1 MAKLFIGLALLCMLA
16 TAGLGFLAK
25 GNVDKLISTV
35 KEKTIEVDKK
45 TGEARTALKEK
56 EKAEEELKVATVKA
70 EEATKA
76 SELKDGE
83 LQKANVQI
91 AEAKA
96 TIDAK
101 TKEITDLNTKIAG
114 MPTSPTAPVGDD
126 PRVAA
131 LTAELQKSQA
141 DLAEIRQVA
150 EITANR
156 AKDTEA
162 KLAAAEQKQK
172 IREQQLGVAG
182 LQGRILAVNSG
193 WNFVVL
199 SVGDKQGV
207 AVNAPLLVVRGGEP
221 IARLRISSVEP
232 STSIAD
238 VIPGTVRRGAT
249 VQPGDTVIFEGRKG
263 APNQPANG
271 GNVEAAEPAPL
282 PN

>member
-25 GNVDKLISTV
+25 GKVDVLKSTV
-35 KEKTIEVDKK
+35 IEKGKEVQTEQGK
-45 TGEARTALKEK
+45 ARTALNELK
-56 EKAEEELKVATVKA
+56 KAEEERTAATAKA
-70 EEATKA
+70 EEAAK
-76 SELKDGE
+76 L
-83 LQKANVQI
+83 
-91 AEAKA
+91 AEAKNA
-96 TIDAK
+96 ELLAANQQVMDAKVALDAK
-101 TKEITDLNTKIAG
+101 TKELADEIAKGTKP
-114 MPTSPTAPVGDD
+114 MTPTTTVED
-126 PRVAA
+126 PRIAT
-131 LTAELQKSQA
+131 LTAELQKAQA
-141 DLAEIRQVA
+141 DYAEMKVVA
-150 EITANR
+150 ENTANR
-156 AKDTEA
+156 SKDTEA

-263 APNQPANG
+263 GPNQP
-271 GNVEAAEPAPL
+271 GNSGNAESAEPAPL

>member
-1 MAKLFIGLALLCMLA
+1 MAKLFLGLALLCMLA

-25 GNVDKLISTV
+25 GKVDVLKSTV
-35 KEKTIEVDKK
+35 IEKGKEVAIEQGK
-45 TGEARTALKEK
+45 ARTALTD
-56 EKAEEELKVATVKA
+56 LKKA

-76 SELKDGE
+76 ADAKTAELVA
-83 LQKANVQI
+83 ANQQ
-91 AEAKA
+91 ATEAKA
-96 TIDAK
+96 ALEAK
-101 TKEITDLNTKIAG
+101 TKELAQLMADKVNTPT
-114 MPTSPTAPVGDD
+114 MPTTTVED
-126 PRVAA
+126 PRIAA
-131 LTAELQKSQA
+131 LTAEVQKAQA
-141 DLAEIRQVA
+141 DYAEMKVVA
-150 EITANR
+150 ESTANR
-156 AKDTEA
+156 AKETEA

-207 AVNAPLLVVRGGEP
+207 AVNAPLLVVRGGQP

-238 VIPGTVRRGAT
+238 VIPGTVSRGAT

-263 APNQPANG
+263 VPNQQNNG
-271 GNVEAAEPAPL
+271 GNVEAAEPPPL

>member
-1 MAKLFIGLALLCMLA
+1 MAKLFLGLALLCMLA

-25 GNVDKLISTV
+25 GKVDVLKSTV
-35 KEKTIEVDKK
+35 IEKGKEVAIEQGK
-45 TGEARTALKEK
+45 ARTALTDLK
-56 EKAEEELKVATVKA
+56 KAEEERAAATAKA
-70 EEATKA
+70 EEATKT
-76 SELKDGE
+76 
-83 LQKANVQI
+83 
-91 AEAKA
+91 AEAKTAELVAANQQA
-96 TIDAK
+96 TEAKAALDAK
-101 TKEITDLNTKIAG
+101 TKELAQLMADKANTPT
-114 MPTSPTAPVGDD
+114 MPTTTVED
-126 PRVAA
+126 PRIAA
-131 LTAELQKSQA
+131 LTAEVQKAQA
-141 DLAEIRQVA
+141 DLAEARVLVEA
-150 EITANR
+150 TANR
-156 AKDTEA
+156 AKETET

-207 AVNAPLLVVRGGEP
+207 AVNAPLLVVRGGQP

-238 VIPGTVRRGAT
+238 VIPGTVSRGAT

-263 APNQPANG
+263 LPNQQNNG
-271 GNVEAAEPAPL
+271 GNVEAAEPPPL